1 MTPMP
6 PWLLRATLAA
16 YPRAFRR
23 HFGADL
29 ADGLQAAW
37 AAPHATA
44 PHRLVLVAATIVH
57 GLAERGAAVVRLI
70 GWRSDRPHLYEP
82 SGRRAG
88 MWDGLLHDLRAA
100 VRALAAARG
109 FTALAV
115 AALALG
121 IGANGA
127 IFAVVNGILLK
138 PLPYRDAD
146 RLVMVWSENPQTGG
160 APSPLSPAN
169 LSDLRTMSRSFSAME
184 YALAFVVRSAV
195 AGREDAGMLLISR
208 VGGGMMTLLGATP
221 QLGRVFADGERD
233 VAVLS
238 DAAWRGHFGADPAV
252 VGRRISLSATET
264 LEIVGVAA
272 PEFAFPY
279 RSMLGPAGLAT
290 PQAIDLWVPMPLEGP
305 RWVEPSG
312 QLVRGSHT
320 LVAIARLAAG
330 VTLAEADADV
340 AAQAATLAE
349 RFPDTNRGWSAR
361 VVDLHEQTVG
371 RVRPALLMLLAGVGV
386 LLLMAAVN
394 VANMMLARSVVRQRE
409 LAVRAALGAS
419 PLQLVR
425 QVLAEGLI
433 LAGAGAAVSLLAVR
447 WVIDGLVALAPSS
460 LPRIGE
466 VAPDGTVVA
475 TAAVLAVVAGA
486 LVGLAPMWASTRP
499 DVRAVLQDTGR
510 TSTGA
515 SPGARRL
522 RSTLVIGQVA
532 LAAVLAVQ
540 AGLLTRSFAAL
551 LDVDPGFAPD
561 HLLTLQA
568 GTPDRL
574 RGIEERGAFY
584 REFFG
589 RLRALPG
596 VVAAGGT
603 TRIPLGSPNVPVS
616 VRVEGRLIEPSQLP
630 QVEYRRAL
638 DEYFTAM
645 RIPVVRGRV
654 FTDADRPGA
663 PPVAVV
669 NETLAARLFPAG
681 DPLGKRIAVGTDP
694 DEPWLTIVGVVGDIR
709 HDGLDTAAPPELY
722 LNYLSNPPLAPFIV
736 IRTSGDPAALATS
749 VRQLTRSFDPTFAL
763 FEVKTMEAVRSA
775 SLAERRFTLLLVA
788 AFGLVALLLA
798 AVGVYGVVALVVAE
812 RTAELGLR
820 VALGAAPLGVARLVV
835 GEALQVTA
843 VGLVVGLIA
852 AAGIARLMSTQLF
865 AVPPLDPVTFAVVPV
880 TLGVTAVV
888 AALAP
893 AWRAMRLDPVRA
905 LHAG

>member
-1 MTPMP
+1 MP
-6 PWLLRATLAA
+6 PPGRW
-16 YPRAFRR
+16 P
-23 HFGADL
+23 
-29 ADGLQAAW
+29 
-37 AAPHATA
+37 
-44 PHRLVLVAATIVH
+44 
-57 GLAERGAAVVRLI
+57 
-70 GWRSDRPHLYEP
+70 
-82 SGRRAG
+82 RRAASRR
-88 MWDGLLHDLRAA
+88 WRWS
-100 VRALAAARG
+100 
-109 FTALAV
+109 
-115 AALALG
+115 ALALG

-127 IFAVVNGILLK
+127 IFAVVNGVLLK

-146 RLVMVWSENPQTGG
+146 RLVMVWSENPRAGG
-160 APSPLSPAN
+160 APSPLSPADFT
-169 LSDLRTMSRSFSAME
+169 DLRTMSRAFSAMD

-208 VGGGMMTLLGATP
+208 VGDGMLTLLGTAP
-221 QLGRVFADGERD
+221 QLGRVFGTGERD

-238 DAAWRGHFGADPAV
+238 DAAWRGHFGADPAI
-252 VGRRISLSATET
+252 VGRRLALSATET

-272 PEFAFPY
+272 PDFGFPY

-320 LVAIARLAAG
+320 LVAVARLAPG
-330 VTLAEADADV
+330 VTLAQAHADV

-349 RFPDTNRGWSAR
+349 RFPNTNRDWSAR

-371 RVRPALLMLLAGVGV
+371 QVRPALLMLLGGVGV

-425 QVLAEGLI
+425 QVFAEGLI
-433 LAGAGAAVSLLAVR
+433 LAAAGAAVSLLAVR
-447 WVIDGLVALAPSS
+447 WVIDGLVALAPAS

-466 VAPDGTVVA
+466 IAPDGTVVV

-486 LVGLAPMWASTRP
+486 LVGLAPMWASARP
-499 DVRAVLQDTGR
+499 DVRAVLQDVGR

-522 RSTLVIGQVA
+522 RSALVIGQVA

-551 LDVDPGFAPD
+551 LDVDPGFVPD

-584 REFFG
+584 REFFA

-603 TRIPLGSPNVPVS
+603 TRIPLGSPNVPVA
-616 VRVEGRLIEPSQLP
+616 VRVEGRLLEPAQLP

-638 DEYFTAM
+638 HDYFAAM

-654 FTDADRPGA
+654 FSDADGA
-663 PPVAVV
+663 SGPQVAVI
-669 NETLAARLFPAG
+669 NETLAARLFPG
-681 DPLGKRIAVGTDP
+681 EDPIGRRVAVGADP

-709 HDGLDTAAPPELY
+709 HEGLDAAAPPELY
-722 LNYLSNPPLAPFIV
+722 LNYLANPPLAPFVV
-736 IRTSGDPAALATS
+736 IRTAGDPAALATS
-749 VRQLTRSFDPTFAL
+749 VRQLARSLDPTFAL

-788 AFGLVALLLA
+788 TFGLVALLLA

-812 RTAELGLR
+812 RTTELGLR
-820 VALGAAPLGVARLVV
+820 VALGAAPLRVARLVV
-835 GEALQVTA
+835 AEALQVTA
-843 VGLVVGLIA
+843 TGLGVGLVV
-852 AAGIARLMSTQLF
+852 AAGVARLLSTQLF
-865 AVPPLDPVTFAVVPV
+865 AVAPLDPVTFIAVPL
-880 TLGVTAVV
+880 TLALAALA

-893 AWRAMRLDPVRA
+893 AWRAMRLDPMRA
-905 LHAG
+905 LRAG